1 MKIVLEPGYDHREEL
16 GALFA
21 EYTQMLL
28 EKKPRFGGYLEQQ
41 GYDTELDHLRDKY
54 GPPNGCLYLATVD
67 GQAAGCMALRRIND
81 REAELKRLYVRPQFR
96 HLGVAQ
102 KLVDQILADA
112 RQMGYEAV
120 LLDTFPFLEEAIRL
134 YRRHG
139 FYQVPSY
146 NGSPMEDLIY
156 LRLDL
161 KETP

>member
-28 EKKPRFGGYLEQQ
+28 EKKPDFGGYLEQQ

-54 GPPNGCLYLATVD
+54 GPPDGCLYLATVE
-67 GQAAGCMALRRIND
+67 GQAAGCMALRKIND
-81 REAELKRLYVRPQFR
+81 QEAELKRLYVRPQFR

-120 LLDTFPFLEEAIRL
+120 LL
-134 YRRHG
+134 YQRHG

-146 NGSPMEDLIY
+146 NGTPMEELIY

-161 KETP
+161 KDGKREAP

>member
-16 GALFA
+16 GALFS

-54 GPPNGCLYLATVD
+54 GPPDGRLYLATVD
-67 GQAAGCMALRRIND
+67 GQAAGCMALRKISD
-81 REAELKRLYVRPQFR
+81 EEAELKRLYVRPQFR

-102 KLVDQILADA
+102 QLVDQILADA
-112 RQMGYEAV
+112 RQIGYEAV
-120 LLDTFPFLEEAIRL
+120 LLDTFPFLESAIRL
-134 YRRHG
+134 YQRHG

-146 NGSPMEDLIY
+146 NGSPMEELIY

>member
-1 MKIVLEPGYDHREEL
+1 
-16 GALFA
+16 
-21 EYTQMLL
+21 
-28 EKKPRFGGYLEQQ
+28 
-41 GYDTELDHLRDKY
+41 
-54 GPPNGCLYLATVD
+54 
-67 GQAAGCMALRRIND
+67 MALRKISD
-81 REAELKRLYVRPQFR
+81 KEAELKRLYVRPQFR

-102 KLVDQILADA
+102 QLVDQILADA

-146 NGSPMEDLIY
+146 NGSPMEELIY

>member
-28 EKKPRFGGYLEQQ
+28 EKKPDFGGYLEQQ

-54 GPPNGCLYLATVD
+54 G
-67 GQAAGCMALRRIND
+67 QAAGCMALRRIND
-81 REAELKRLYVRPQFR
+81 KEAELKRLYVRPQFR

-120 LLDTFPFLEEAIRL
+120 LLDTFPFLESAIRL
-134 YRRHG
+134 YQRHG

-146 NGSPMEDLIY
+146 NGTPMEELIY

-161 KETP
+161 K